1 MRRKDNDFWDRSR
14 IVISLSCVICLGVVG
29 LLINLRPTRSVL
41 EKRELARF
49 PIPTIREAVSGDW
62 QKKVSNWYVD
72 SYPIRENMIAVQAK
86 SEDFYGIRDR
96 VLYGDTGEVAEEIPD
111 ADNVEKAPVID
122 LNSIDDTEEM
132 SAKADAVNDINE
144 VPTVDVQNA
153 NMVSDEGVNENV
165 ANDADIKVKPEAAG
179 TIYVADKRGF
189 SLYYF
194 SKKNA
199 DTYAS
204 MINTVKQKVGDSVN
218 MYDIIVPNSFGV
230 NFDESV
236 QESMNASNQGDAI
249 NYIYK
254 RLDSSINAVET
265 YKILRDNNSEYLY
278 FNTDHH
284 WTAKGAYY
292 AYRSFCDKKG
302 IVAHS
307 LSDFK
312 QKKFSGFV
320 GSFYAYSKQSKAIGS
335 NPDTVEAFVPMGTNS
350 ETITPKKGK
359 SYGYKIISDGSKLGK
374 SNKYL
379 TFIGGDQPLIK
390 IKNPKID
397 DGSTCV
403 IIKESYGNAFVPFL
417 VDHYQYVYV
426 VDYRYYSGNAT
437 KLAQK
442 HPNTDL
448 IFLNNTEACV
458 VSKAK
463 MMLKVFK

>member
-1 MRRKDNDFWDRSR
+1 MKRKDNDFWNRLR
-14 IVISLSCVICLGVVG
+14 IVMSLSCVICLGVVG
-29 LLINLRPTRSVL
+29 LLINLRPKESVL

-49 PIPTIREAVSGDW
+49 PVPVISDIVSGKW
-62 QKKVSNWYVD
+62 QENVSKWYVD
-72 SYPIRENMIAVQAK
+72 SYPVRENMISMQAK
-86 SEDFYGIRDR
+86 SEDFYGIRDKA
-96 VLYGDTGEVAEEIPD
+96 LYGDTGEVGDEIPD
-111 ADNVEKAPVID
+111 IKESEKAPVLDDIND
-122 LNSIDDTEEM
+122 IDDTDEM
-132 SAKADAVNDINE
+132 DTDIENNINAV
-144 VPTVDVQNA
+144 PAVDVKNA
-153 NMVSDEGVNENV
+153 SMADDRAMME
-165 ANDADIKVKPEAAG
+165 AAAKDADIKVKPEAAG

-204 MINTVKQKVGDSVN
+204 MLNTVKKKVGNSVN

-236 QESMNASNQGDAI
+236 QKNMNASNQGDAI

-254 RLDSSINAVET
+254 RLDSSIKSVET

-284 WTAKGAYY
+284 WTARGAYY
-292 AYRSFCDKKG
+292 AYKSFCNKKG
-302 IVAHS
+302 ITPHS
-307 LSDFK
+307 LSQFE

-335 NPDTVEAFVPMGTNS
+335 NPDTVEAFVPMGTNE

-359 SYGYKIISDGSKLGK
+359 SYTYKIISDGNKLGK

-390 IKNPKID
+390 IKNPKIN
-397 DGSTCV
+397 DGSACV
-403 IIKESYGNAFVPFL
+403 VIKESYGNAFVPFL

-426 VDYRYYSGNAT
+426 VDYRYYSGDAT

-442 HPNTDL
+442 HSNTDL

-458 VSKAK
+458 VTKSK
-463 MMLKVFK
+463 MMLKIFK